1 MTQNTEYIPKKDTE
15 DVNED
20 EDVDANCPPSED
32 DDKKVKKG
40 KKRKHPSCQSN
51 EEEKP
56 QLKKKS
62 PPVKE
67 RERKLTKKCD
77 HHVKHQHPVCHK
89 KMPI

>member
-1 MTQNTEYIPKKDTE
+1 MTQNTQYVPKKDTD

-32 DDKKVKKG
+32 DDRPAKKG

-51 EEEKP
+51 EEEPK
-56 QLKKKS
+56 LKKKS
-62 PPVKE
+62 PLVKG
-67 RERKLTKKCD
+67 ERKLTKKHD
-77 HHVKHQHPVCHK
+77 HHVKHQRPVCHK